1 MIFSS
6 AILLKVLCLQK
17 KRESKYFIAQ
27 SLKSVTLPSEA
38 LPKQPTEDQAPNKDL
53 AAPPI
58 SSQCSQGCFG
68 GAQASKAQVARTFL
82 QPWRLSSL
90 AQPSHV
96 LCQHPSVPRFGRAL
110 LDFLSS
116 SQTKERVHLLGQLL
130 SKTEQVCPCL
140 MNKPC
145 SPTWKAFSFQGIVP
159 ARPGTACQQQHWPG
173 AALCLSALPSGS
185 TSWCRAL
192 T

>member
-38 LPKQPTEDQAPNKDL
+38 LPKQPTEDRAPNKDL

-96 LCQHPSVPRFGRAL
+96 LCQHPSVPRVGLYLISCLPVKQKSAPIC
-110 LDFLSS
+110 
-116 SQTKERVHLLGQLL
+116 LG
-130 SKTEQVCPCL
+130 SYCL
-140 MNKPC
+140 KP
-145 SPTWKAFSFQGIVP
+145 SRYVP
-159 ARPGTACQQQHWPG
+159 V
-173 AALCLSALPSGS
+173 
-185 TSWCRAL
+185 
-192 T
+192 